1 MSLCQPSAWKLSPQR
16 VSCDA
21 SDDEIQRFF
30 SSTPLSFGAGTST
43 NDSLEKGGGGTGEF
57 SKLEN
62 SLSSRLRLIC
72 DLQLHLEFDDQVR
85 YKCPNFN
92 EVCLRYQYSSDS
104 ICTSFQFGKYS
115 LTSLCHILDSS
126 SEWTLTEMKLLY
138 LMVVLNTKDE
148 IEVRTHIFQI
158 SLISTCHI

>member
-1 MSLCQPSAWKLSPQR
+1 MCTQMRGNTRKFRVLHDKQKILKQVFLFKRWHLRRSVNLLLENYPHSAFLATLAMMKSS
-16 VSCDA
+16 V
-21 SDDEIQRFF
+21 FF

-43 NDSLEKGGGGTGEF
+43 NDSLERGGGGGGF

-72 DLQLHLEFDDQVR
+72 DMQLHLEFDDQVR

-104 ICTSFQFGKYS
+104 ICTPFQCGKYS
-115 LTSLCHILDSS
+115 LTSLFHILDSS
-126 SEWTLTEMKLLY
+126 SE
-138 LMVVLNTKDE
+138 
-148 IEVRTHIFQI
+148 
-158 SLISTCHI
+158 